1 MLFFRSFVRKI
12 PYEFVLFSKVTR
24 KYQKIVSPS
33 KPKLFCITNPDWTG
47 SRNLA
52 SKGMHRE
59 KNSILIAVFRTTK
72 TKLLNL
78 GRKVRVI
85 RLCIQWTFYLNL
97 RYRYDNILSLR
108 KKQIHL
114 VIFAFVLSEIIF
126 NLHSLLFYDYRKVFA
141 SVN

>member
-24 KYQKIVSPS
+24 KYQKIASPS

-108 KKQIHL
+108 KKTNSFRYFRFRPFGNNFQ
-114 VIFAFVLSEIIF
+114 FT
-126 NLHSLLFYDYRKVFA
+126 
-141 SVN
+141 